1 MSDNKRNP
9 NESSG
14 GVSFSLSGP
23 ALASC
28 LSLLVILIL
37 VLALVSG
44 CIPLQASIRNND
56 DDGSVCVKWERI
68 SDLFTGKDSG
78 SGDTDTDSLSPP

>member
-1 MSDNKRNP
+1 MSENKRNP
-9 NESSG
+9 DENPG

-23 ALASC
+23 ALTSC

-68 SDLFTGKDSG
+68 SDLFIGGNPDSR
-78 SGDTDTDSLSPP
+78 DTDTATLSPP

>member
-9 NESSG
+9 NENSG

-23 ALASC
+23 ALTSC

-44 CIPLQASIRNND
+44 CIPVQASARNND
-56 DDGSVCVKWERI
+56 GDGSVCVKWGRI
-68 SDLFTGKDSG
+68 GDLFSGENTGLE
-78 SGDTDTDSLSPP
+78 DTDTDLLLPP